1 MINKILYLDDGLG
14 AIMSCQEFKKHL
26 SCNYDLLVD
35 NVNYPYSLRS
45 GLKNHLNKGIDLFD
59 FEYILTT
66 NPAIAL
72 CLDNKNLIDGL
83 DSFYGFLKSKDLVIT
98 NKRFKNHL
106 EKERK
111 DIRVIDGQLLSNQIQ
126 IFTSPIYII
135 DNILKSYI
143 GDEDNIYFMDTN
155 FYIVKDYIKKLYPN
169 RNLVFIQDLIIDQLK
184 EKKSLSQVRIKR
196 YLTGYRRSV
205 YLNLEEKYKASF
217 IDIKE
222 LRF

>member
-45 GLKNHLNKGIDLFD
+45 GLKNHLNKVVDLFD

-66 NPAIAL
+66 NPTLAL
-72 CLDNKNLIDGL
+72 CLDNKSLIDGL
-83 DSFYGFLKSKDLVIT
+83 DSFYSLLEPKDLVIT

-155 FYIVKDYIKKLYPN
+155 FYIVKDYIKKLYSD

-184 EKKSLSQVRIKR
+184 EKKSLSQGRIKR

>member
-14 AIMSCQEFKKHL
+14 AIMSCQEFKKYL

-45 GLKNHLNKGIDLFD
+45 GLKNHLNKAIDLFD

-66 NPAIAL
+66 NPTLAL

-83 DSFYGFLKSKDLVIT
+83 DSFYDLLKSKDLVIT

-155 FYIVKDYIKKLYPN
+155 FYIVKDYIKKLYPD

-184 EKKSLSQVRIKR
+184 DKKSLSQGRIKR

>member
-45 GLKNHLNKGIDLFD
+45 GLKNHLNKAIDLFD

-66 NPAIAL
+66 NPTLAL

-83 DSFYGFLKSKDLVIT
+83 DSFYGLLEPKDLVIT

-143 GDEDNIYFMDTN
+143 GDEDSIYFIDTN

-169 RNLVFIQDLIIDQLK
+169 KTLVFIQDLIIDQLK
-184 EKKSLSQVRIKR
+184 EKKSLSQGRIKR

-205 YLNLEEKYKASF
+205 YLNLEEKYRASF